1 MMHVQKDRNQVFWPT
16 FARGLWSETF
26 KASFS
31 RTNQA
36 ANMRRGPITW
46 SRLARLTEMNAF
58 TRDPGVN
65 RSYNVL
71 YTFDYMASGLAR
83 LAEIP
88 SAAYRASPAKRA
100 GS

>member
-1 MMHVQKDRNQVFWPT
+1 MAFQKRIFHLIT
-16 FARGLWSETF
+16 RYLHLKGAF
-26 KASFS
+26 K
-31 RTNQA
+31 
-36 ANMRRGPITW
+36 GPITW
-46 SRLARLTEMNAF
+46 SGLARLTEMNAF

-65 RSYNVL
+65 RGYNVL
-71 YTFDYMASGLAR
+71 YTFDYVASGLAR